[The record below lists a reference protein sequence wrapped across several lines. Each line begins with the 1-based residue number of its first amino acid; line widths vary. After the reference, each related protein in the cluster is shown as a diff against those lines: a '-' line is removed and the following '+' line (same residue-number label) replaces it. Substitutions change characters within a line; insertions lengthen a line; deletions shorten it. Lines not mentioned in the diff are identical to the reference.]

1 VINTDWEQIYFLEL
15 IAVNMIEVVCPYCGI
30 NVSISA
36 TDSSSHIC
44 PNCNGEFEV
53 ENDNCEFSEF
63 ERELNFIDRT
73 SNNKNDTERPKNKHT
88 KNRKASSNQR
98 LVSERFNMD
107 IHTIKLTKFSALRIL
122 QSIFVF
128 FYGHYLLLGFFLLGL
143 ASIFLLIMFPFMY
156 SEMNNDDVVLM
167 IIVLPIGVLC
177 GWWSI
182 VGIKDNLREFRRQN
196 LFLHTS
202 SNTLELTGRRIY
214 GLGHHEVVYRT
225 KLATETIVEPITV
238 ITEHNGEGGGIS
250 TSYGLIF
257 DDNKSSWTF
266 FSNPRELK
274 SILHEIESR
283 YNVKV
288 LPNRE
293 TRS

>member
-1 VINTDWEQIYFLEL
+1 
-15 IAVNMIEVVCPYCGI
+15 MIEVVCPYCSI
-30 NVSISA
+30 NVSITA

-44 PNCNGEFEV
+44 SNCNGEFEV

-73 SNNKNDTERPKNKHT
+73 SNNKNDTERSNNKHT
-88 KNRKASSNQR
+88 KNRKSSPNQQI
-98 LVSERFNMD
+98 VSERFNKD
-107 IHTIKLTKFSALRIL
+107 IHTIRLTKISPSKAL

-128 FYGHYLLLGFFLLGL
+128 FYGHYFLVGLFLLGL
-143 ASIFLLIMFPFMY
+143 VSLFLLIMLPFMY
-156 SEMNNDDVVLM
+156 SEFNNIDVVLM
-167 IIVLPIGVLC
+167 IILLPIGILF

-182 VGIKDNLREFRRQN
+182 DAIKDNFREFRRIN
-196 LFLHTS
+196 FFLHTS
-202 SNTLELTGRRIY
+202 SNIVELTGRRKY
-214 GLGHHEVVYRT
+214 GLGHHEVMYRT
-225 KLATETIVEPITV
+225 KLTTETIVEPITE
-238 ITEHNGEGGGIS
+238 ITTYDGESGG
-250 TSYGLIF
+250 TSYRYGLIF
-257 DDNKSSWTF
+257 EDKKSSWTF
-266 FSNPRELK
+266 YSNQRELK

>member
-1 VINTDWEQIYFLEL
+1 
-15 IAVNMIEVVCPYCGI
+15 MIEVVCPYCSI

-88 KNRKASSNQR
+88 KNRKASPNQQI
-98 LVSERFNMD
+98 VSERFNKD
-107 IHTIKLTKFSALRIL
+107 IYTIRLTKISPLKAL

-128 FYGHYLLLGFFLLGL
+128 FYGHYFLIGFFLLGL
-143 ASIFLLIMFPFMY
+143 VSLFLLIMLPFMY
-156 SEMNNDDVVLM
+156 SEFNNIDDVLM
-167 IIVLPIGVLC
+167 IILLPIGILF

-182 VGIKDNLREFRRQN
+182 DAIKCNFREFRRIHF
-196 LFLHTS
+196 FLHTS
-202 SNTLELTGRRIY
+202 SNIVELTGRRKY
-214 GLGHHEVVYRT
+214 GLGHHEVMYRT
-225 KLATETIVEPITV
+225 KLTTETIVEPITE
-238 ITEHNGEGGGIS
+238 ITEYNGESGG
-250 TSYGLIF
+250 TSYRYGLIF
-257 DDNKSSWTF
+257 EDNKSSWTF
-266 FSNPRELK
+266 YSNLRELK